1 MWTIP
6 IIHGPNLNLIGIRE
20 PEVYGNQTFES
31 FFESLITEFP
41 QLQLSLHQSNLEG
54 QLVDWLQFYCNKAD
68 AIILNPAA
76 YTHTSIAIRDAV
88 AAIKIPV
95 IEVHI
100 SSIQTRENFRQH
112 SLIKDLCLFN
122 IQGFGLN
129 GYRMALLRLSEIL
142 HADSFKPVIK

>member
-6 IIHGPNLNLIGIRE
+6 IIHGPNLNLTGARE
-20 PEVYGNQTFES
+20 PSIYGNQTFEK

-41 QLQLSLHQSNLEG
+41 NLQLSLHQSNSEG
-54 QLVDWLQFYCNKAD
+54 QLVDWLQDFRVKAD

-95 IEVHI
+95 VEVHI
-100 SSIQTRENFRQH
+100 SAIQSREHFRQH

-142 HADSFKPVIK
+142 DADSLNPIIK

>member
-6 IIHGPNLNLIGIRE
+6 IIHGPNLNLTGVRE
-20 PEVYGNQTFES
+20 PDIYGNQTFEN
-31 FFESLITEFP
+31 FFEHLIVEFP
-41 QLQLSLHQSNLEG
+41 QMHLSLHQSNLEG
-54 QLVDWLQFYCNKAD
+54 QLVDWLQYFGNKSD

-95 IEVHI
+95 VEVHI
-100 SSIQTRENFRQH
+100 SRIQSREDFRQH
-112 SLIKDLCLFN
+112 SLIKELCLFN

-129 GYRMALLRLSEIL
+129 GYRIALLRLVEIL
-142 HADSFKPVIK
+142 HADSLNPVLK

>member
-6 IIHGPNLNLIGIRE
+6 IIHGPNLNLTGARE
-20 PEVYGNQTFES
+20 PSIYGNQTFEN

-41 QLQLSLHQSNLEG
+41 NLQLSLHQSNSEG
-54 QLVDWLQFYCNKAD
+54 QLVDWLQDFRVKAD

-95 IEVHI
+95 VEVHI
-100 SSIQTRENFRQH
+100 SAIQSREHFRQH
-112 SLIKDLCLFN
+112 SLIQDLCLFN

-142 HADSFKPVIK
+142 DADSLNPIIK

>member
-6 IIHGPNLNLIGIRE
+6 IIHGPNLNLTGERE
-20 PEVYGNQTFES
+20 PSVYGNETFEN
-31 FFESLITEFP
+31 FFESLKKEFP
-41 QLQLSLHQSNLEG
+41 NLQLSLLQSNFEG
-54 QLVDWLQFYCNKAD
+54 QLVDWLQDFRNKAD

-88 AAIKIPV
+88 ASIKVPV
-95 IEVHI
+95 VEVHI
-100 SSIQTRENFRQH
+100 SAIQSRDHFRQH

-142 HADSFKPVIK
+142 CADSLNPIIK

>member
-6 IIHGPNLNLIGIRE
+6 IIHGPNLNLIGVRE
-20 PEVYGNQTFES
+20 PEIYGNQTFEN
-31 FFESLITEFP
+31 FFQSLIQEFP
-41 QLQLSLHQSNLEG
+41 QMQLSLHQSNLEG
-54 QLVDWLQFYCNKAD
+54 QLVDWLQFYSSKAN

-95 IEVHI
+95 IELHI
-100 SSIQTRENFRQH
+100 SAIQTREDFRQH

-129 GYRMALLRLSEIL
+129 GYRMALLRLTEIL
-142 HADSFKPVIK
+142 HAGSLNPVLK

>member
-142 HADSFKPVIK
+142 HADSLKPVIK

>member
-6 IIHGPNLNLIGIRE
+6 IIHGPNLNLTGARE
-20 PEVYGNQTFES
+20 PSIYGNQTFEN

-41 QLQLSLHQSNLEG
+41 NLQLSLHQSNSEG
-54 QLVDWLQFYCNKAD
+54 QLVDWLQDFRVKAD

-100 SSIQTRENFRQH
+100 SAIQSREHFRKH
-112 SLIKDLCLFN
+112 SLIQDLCLFN

-142 HADSFKPVIK
+142 DADSFNPIIK

>member
-6 IIHGPNLNLIGIRE
+6 IIHGPNLNLTGARE
-20 PEVYGNQTFES
+20 PSIYGNQTFEN

-41 QLQLSLHQSNLEG
+41 NLQLSLHQSNSEG
-54 QLVDWLQFYCNKAD
+54 QLVDWLQDFRVKAD

-100 SSIQTRENFRQH
+100 SAIQSREHFRQH
-112 SLIKDLCLFN
+112 SLIQDLCLFN

-142 HADSFKPVIK
+142 DADSLNPIIK